1 MSESNKYH
9 ILLVED
15 EPINRKVL
23 QFMLDNINCSY
34 DTAATGNEAVTLA
47 LQNTYDIIF
56 MDIQLP
62 DISGINVT
70 EKLRAAGIITPIIAT
85 TAHALPDEKRTFITA
100 GMNDVLAKPFRQQQI
115 SEIIEKWLKSSESI
129 KS

>member
-1 MSESNKYH
+1 MSEPNKYH

-23 QFMLDNINCSY
+23 QFMLDNINCIY
-34 DTAATGNEAVTLA
+34 DTATTGNEAVTLA
-47 LQNTYDIIF
+47 LKNTYDIIF

-62 DISGINVT
+62 DFSGINVT
-70 EKLRAAGIITPIIAT
+70 EKLRAAGITTPIIAT

-115 SEIIEKWLKSSESI
+115 SEIIEKWLKSSVSI
-129 KS
+129 

>member
-1 MSESNKYH
+1 MLGQNKYH

-23 QFMLDNINCSY
+23 QFMLDNLACSY
-34 DTAATGNEAVTLA
+34 DIASTGNEAVSLA
-47 LQNTYDIIF
+47 LKNTYDIIF

-62 DISGINVT
+62 DISGITVT
-70 EKLRAAGIITPIIAT
+70 EQLRAAGINTPIIAT
-85 TAHALPDEKRTFITA
+85 TAHALPDEKRSFLSV

-115 SEIIEKWLKSSESI
+115 SEIIEKWLKTGDTV
-129 KS
+129 K

>member
-1 MSESNKYH
+1 MSEQTKYH
-9 ILLVED
+9 VLLVED

-23 QFMLDNINCSY
+23 QFMLDNINCIY
-34 DTAATGNEAVTLA
+34 DVATTGNEALTLA
-47 LQNTYDIIF
+47 LKNTYDIIF

-70 EKLRAAGIITPIIAT
+70 EKLRAAGITTPIIAT
-85 TAHALPDEKRTFITA
+85 TAHALPDEKRTFISS

-115 SEIIEKWLKSSESI
+115 SEIFEKWMHTSDAI
-129 KS
+129 

>member
-1 MSESNKYH
+1 MSEQSKYH

-23 QFMLDNINCSY
+23 QFMLDNIHCTY
-34 DTAATGNEAVTLA
+34 DTAITGHEAVMLA
-47 LQNTYDIIF
+47 LKNAYDIIF

-62 DISGINVT
+62 DISGVNVT
-70 EKLRAAGIITPIIAT
+70 EKLRAAGNTTPIIAT

-115 SEIIEKWLKSSESI
+115 AEIIEKWLKSNESI
-129 KS
+129 SG

>member
-1 MSESNKYH
+1 MSEQNKYS

-23 QFMLDNINCSY
+23 QFMLDNINCNY
-34 DTAATGNEAVTLA
+34 DTATTGNEAVTLA
-47 LQNTYDIIF
+47 LKNTYDIIF

-62 DISGINVT
+62 DISGVNVT
-70 EKLRAAGIITPIIAT
+70 EKLRIAGITTPIIAT
-85 TAHALPDEKRTFITA
+85 TAHALPDEKRTFIAA

-115 SEIIEKWLKSSESI
+115 SEIIEKWLQSSESI
-129 KS
+129 N